1 MSRLPVRLRL
11 ALVFGLVMA
20 VVFAAVGAFLYVRLG
35 ATLDER
41 IADSLESRATA
52 LSTVLL
58 GAGDVPDL
66 DPALIA
72 GEDGVAQVI
81 GSDGSLEVASPTVE
95 DGLLLSPAELASARE
110 RTVTLEKELPTVDS
124 IEEFRLRATPV
135 DGRVVVVGESLEDR
149 DDAVDSLLTQLL
161 LIIPFAV
168 LLSSGI
174 GYLVA
179 RAALRPV
186 DDMRGRAAEIS
197 ADTPER
203 RLPLPRAYDEVYRLG
218 ETLNEMLDRLDAGI
232 ARERRFVADA
242 SHELRTPLATLR
254 TELELAMRR
263 PRSLEE
269 LEVAL
274 RSAGEEV
281 ERLVQLAEDL
291 LVLARADDGRLLL
304 RVEHHD
310 VRGLLDAVA
319 GRNDSRASA
328 AGRKL
333 EVEGPNEQ
341 VVTGD
346 RMRLEQALGNLVDN
360 ALLYGEGTVRLE
372 ARTENG
378 LLVLAVGDE
387 GEGFPPEF
395 LPHAF
400 ERFSRADVARTGGG
414 GVGLGLAI
422 VGAIARAHGGSANA
436 ANRVAGG
443 AEVTMVLPW
452 DPPTHRN
459 LI

>member
-1 MSRLPVRLRL
+1 VNRLPIRLRL
-11 ALVFGLVMA
+11 AVVFGLVMA
-20 VVFAAVGAFLYVRLG
+20 VVFTVVGALLYLRLG

-41 IADSLESRATA
+41 IADSLESRTA
-52 LSTVLL
+52 ALVTVLETDAD
-58 GAGDVPDL
+58 GSGL
-66 DPALIA
+66 DPAVIA
-72 GEDGVAQVI
+72 GEDGVVQVI
-81 GSDGSLEVASPTVE
+81 GQDGSLVVASPTVE
-95 DGLLLSPAELASARE
+95 DDLLLSPAELASARE
-110 RTVTLEKELPTVDS
+110 RAVTVEKELSTPEL
-124 IEEFRLRATPV
+124 EELRLRATPV
-135 DGRVVVVGESLEDR
+135 DDRVLVVGESLEDR
-149 DDAVDSLLTQLL
+149 DDALDGLLAQLL
-161 LIIPFAV
+161 LVLPIAV

-179 RAALRPV
+179 RAALNPV
-186 DDMRGRAAEIS
+186 EAMRGRAAEIS
-197 ADTPER
+197 AETPER
-203 RLPLPRAYDEVYRLG
+203 RLPLPRAHDEVYRLG
-218 ETLNEMLDRLDAGI
+218 ETLNEMLERLDAGL

-263 PRSLEE
+263 PRSPEE
-269 LEVAL
+269 LGEAL

-281 ERLVQLAEDL
+281 ERLVRLAEDL

-304 RVEHHD
+304 RVERHD

-328 AGRKL
+328 AGRAL
-333 EVEGPNEQ
+333 EVSGPGEQ
-341 VVTGD
+341 ALTGD

-360 ALLYGEGTVRLE
+360 ALRHGEGTVRLE
-372 ARTENG
+372 ARTENSW
-378 LLVLAVGDE
+378 LVLSVGDQ

-414 GVGLGLAI
+414 VGLGLAI
-422 VGAIARAHGGSANA
+422 VEAIARAHGGSARA
-436 ANRVAGG
+436 ANRAGGG
-443 AEVTMVLPW
+443 AEVAIVIPAG
-452 DPPTHRN
+452 PATHRD

>member
-1 MSRLPVRLRL
+1 MNRLPIRLRL
-11 ALVFGLVMA
+11 ALVFGVVMA
-20 VVFAAVGAFLYVRLG
+20 VVFTAVGAILYFRLG

-41 IADSLESRATA
+41 IADNLESRSIVLA
-52 LSTVLL
+52 TVLR
-58 GAGDVPDL
+58 GDAGGSDV

-72 GEDGVAQVI
+72 DEDGVAQVI
-81 GSDGSLEVASPTVE
+81 GPDGSLVLASSTAG
-95 DGLLLSPAELASARE
+95 DGVLLSPSELAAARE
-110 RTVTLEKELPTVDS
+110 GTITPEKELPTVDS

-135 DGRVVVVGESLEDR
+135 DDRVIVVGESLEDR
-149 DDAVDSLLTQLL
+149 DDALDGLLTQLL
-161 LIIPFAV
+161 LVLPIAV

-186 DDMRGRAAEIS
+186 EDMRGRATEITAENP
-197 ADTPER
+197 DR
-203 RLPLPRAYDEVYRLG
+203 RLPLPRAHDEIYRLG
-218 ETLNEMLDRLDAGI
+218 ATLNEMLGRLDAGL

-263 PRSLEE
+263 PRSPEE
-269 LEVAL
+269 LEGAL
-274 RSAGEEV
+274 HSAGEEV
-281 ERLVQLAEDL
+281 ERLVRLAEDL

-304 RVEHHD
+304 RVERHD

-328 AGRKL
+328 AGRAL
-333 EVEGPNEQ
+333 EVLAPEEQ
-341 VVTGD
+341 VITGD
-346 RMRLEQALGNLVDN
+346 RPRLEQALGNLVDN
-360 ALLYGEGTVRLE
+360 ALRYGEGTVRLE
-372 ARTENG
+372 ARTANG
-378 LLVLAVGDE
+378 MLVLSVSDE
-387 GEGFPPEF
+387 GDGFPPEF

-400 ERFSRADVARTGGG
+400 ERFSRADAARTGGG

-422 VGAIARAHGGSANA
+422 VEAISRAHGGSASA
-436 ANRVAGG
+436 TNRSEGG
-443 AEVTMVLPW
+443 AEITLSIPLEL
-452 DPPTHRN
+452 TAHRD